1 MTSQDV
7 PSFHEKE
14 EHEGDTVP
22 FSDCPLLNQA
32 LTVAKSGEN
41 NPRIV
46 VQPALGVNATKE
58 KAVGPPVKFHEPE

>member
-41 NPRIV
+41 NLPD
-46 VQPALGVNATKE
+46 GMDTHE
-58 KAVGPPVKFHEPE
+58 AVS